1 MVEKKIQKLKIR
13 LENNEY
19 VLDNTFAIRISAST
33 HLVEIINDDFN
44 LKNMIV
50 LTLKF
55 GLKTEYLKGQTIGSK
70 HLLEVFRNFLIY
82 TTKKHPN

>member
-1 MVEKKIQKLKIR
+1 MKIR

-55 GLKTEYLKGQTIGSK
+55 GLKTECLKGQTIGSK

>member
-1 MVEKKIQKLKIR
+1 MKIR

-19 VLDNTFAIRISAST
+19 VLDNTFAIRISASA

>member
-1 MVEKKIQKLKIR
+1 
-13 LENNEY
+13 
-19 VLDNTFAIRISAST
+19 
-33 HLVEIINDDFN
+33 
-44 LKNMIV
+44 MIV

>member
-1 MVEKKIQKLKIR
+1 MKIR

-55 GLKTEYLKGQTIGSK
+55 GLKTEYLKWQTIGSK

>member
-1 MVEKKIQKLKIR
+1 MKIR
-13 LENNEY
+13 LENDEY

-33 HLVEIINDDFN
+33 NLVEIINDDFN

-55 GLKTEYLKGQTIGSK
+55 GLKTEYLKGQTIGSE

>member
-1 MVEKKIQKLKIR
+1 MKIR
-13 LENNEY
+13 LENDEY

-55 GLKTEYLKGQTIGSK
+55 GLKTEYLKGQTIGSE